1 MSTELRPM
9 REDEFPAWRDASETS
24 YADQIHEKG
33 GLSREAADTKAQ
45 KDFAALLP
53 RGVETPDHSLH
64 VIQADGAVVGSLW
77 TAVRETDSG
86 RVLFVYEIRLS
97 EDVRGRGIGRA
108 AMTLA
113 EEVAREQGLARIEL
127 NVFGGNEVARS
138 LYRSLDYDEVAV
150 YMGKSL

>member
-1 MSTELRPM
+1 L
-9 REDEFPAWRDASETS
+9 
-24 YADQIHEKG
+24 
-33 GLSREAADTKAQ
+33 
-45 KDFAALLP
+45 
-53 RGVETPDHSLH
+53 ETPDQSLH
-64 VIQADGAVVGSLW
+64 VIEADGVVAGSLW
-77 TAVRETDSG
+77 TAVRETDAG

-127 NVFGGNEVARS
+127 NVFGGNEIARS